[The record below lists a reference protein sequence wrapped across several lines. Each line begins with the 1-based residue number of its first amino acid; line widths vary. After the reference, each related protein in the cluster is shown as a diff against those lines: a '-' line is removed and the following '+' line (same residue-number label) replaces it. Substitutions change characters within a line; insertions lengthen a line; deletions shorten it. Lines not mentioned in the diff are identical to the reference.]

1 MQSIETGYRER
12 SAAEAKP
19 SAAKLATIHSQS
31 YRQLKRQ
38 HVVAS
43 TALPFVYRSLRTINR
58 FETFTLFS
66 RVTLI
71 RKPQSTPD
79 LDHLHARPVPY
90 SRVKSRDDLISGRR
104 GDSGVQ
110 FSIIYIDNK
119 RTAGVP
125 SCYDDADVGDDSYC
139 ICCWRCL
146 CDFQSLKSNLLDS
159 RSSVTRR

>member
-1 MQSIETGYRER
+1 MQSIETGCRER

-31 YRQLKRQ
+31 YWQLKRQ

-43 TALPFVYRSLRTINR
+43 AALPFVYRSLRTINR

-90 SRVKSRDDLISGRR
+90 SRVKSHDDLISGHQ

-110 FSIIYIDNK
+110 FSIIYID
-119 RTAGVP
+119 
-125 SCYDDADVGDDSYC
+125 
-139 ICCWRCL
+139 
-146 CDFQSLKSNLLDS
+146 
-159 RSSVTRR
+159 